1 MRRLPARVALL
12 LTLAVCALGRA
23 FGLSDF
29 YWEAPA
35 PFSEGAGRFPISA
48 SGDGISALAWQESTP
63 LEGGGVSVR
72 LSLAVKRAGQAW
84 QVRRAVAGPYVYSRA
99 EPAIASIAVDGR
111 GRILIAAAASDA
123 TTEILISDDE
133 GRSFSKSVVAGG
145 SESAVAPRVFVR
157 ADGGYLLFV
166 TRGAEQSLS
175 IHLAR
180 SQDGRSWSPFEPFV
194 TDTGLRL
201 NFLPTHVAAFGRDY
215 VVFQSLST
223 ALRPTFQLYLK
234 SSADGGRTWSPA
246 RLVTGFRDP
255 VAQTRA
261 EAEFFDNQRAY
272 LALVNDSLFLAWE
285 RRAGIGSPQIYAT
298 ALSPDGTV
306 IGDVDRVT
314 TAGAYCNNPI
324 VFERDGRPT
333 IVWFDNRRGRN
344 RVYLAQKE
352 GIEWQDVELSPP
364 GSDAAFVRPA
374 QDRDGLF
381 VFWQA
386 ESRGAD
392 RIFLLEPDRSV
403 PTPVLAAENFQPGA
417 RVRRDTARF
426 SWRVGEDTS
435 GIAGYAFSWSMNE
448 DEEPPRRVMA
458 YAINTTAE
466 RVATE
471 DGPWYFS
478 VIAQDYAGNWSS
490 PARIEFLRDTTPPP
504 TANILP
510 PARDERGFL
519 ASNTFSIEWNPPPAS
534 DIAGYAWDL
543 EYLAPLDRYAAMD
556 DSAFKAAVAA
566 DFPAKRTT
574 PRSLGPATSA
584 SFVNRDD
591 GVWRFTVS
599 AVDEVGNVGESTSY
613 VFRAN
618 KYVPYTYVTF
628 ADAER
633 DEQGVLSLRILGR
646 GFAEG
651 GAVSRVFLDRD
662 GIEPY
667 DREFSLE
674 NGDYRVLSDREIAG
688 LRVEDMEEGTYRIG
702 VLHPTR
708 GLRMTAPLVAVDE
721 SGTVKF
727 GDYAQV
733 WEPSWRRFEP
743 RRFVFDSAVLVL
755 AAVMLL
761 GALGLAVSVRGIGDV
776 ISESAAIRLEVAALI
791 TGDLMPSEK
800 KAREVAVRKRGG
812 GLRLK
817 LASFTSVL
825 VVVVVVIVSVPLSIL
840 MTRTQEQTL
849 LRGLKDRSRVLMDS
863 LASGARAYLPS
874 RNVLELG
881 FLPAQAAAVPEARYA
896 TITGFGADA
905 TIFSDHVW
913 ATNDPDIESKID
925 TADFQAGVSRLEDL
939 LTPRLKTIAQE
950 LDDRARLEVGDISAS
965 IADLTQEGLKLALST
980 DRESVRRRDDIQS
993 TTRTLE
999 ARLNERLTALAA
1011 EIGSEPEFPTERLTG
1026 DERVFVF
1033 FKPVMYRQ
1041 GSEDLYF
1048 RGLVRLEVSVDSIVS
1063 EIAAGRAEL
1072 FKTTLLVA
1080 LAALA
1085 MGVAGALLLS
1095 SVIIRPIKRLV
1106 AHVETIRDTENKADL
1121 AGKDI
1126 AVKSKDEIAVLGDT
1140 INDMTHG
1147 LVKAALASQDLT
1159 IGKEVQK
1166 MFIPLE
1172 TDRQGNKLT
1181 TGRTDTANAEFFG
1194 YYEGAKGVS
1203 GDYFDYL
1210 KLDDR
1215 YYAVIKC
1222 DVAGKGVP
1230 AALIMIEVATL
1241 FLNFFKNW
1249 KPTKEG
1255 MQIDRVVYQ
1264 INDFIESRGFK
1275 GRFAAFTLCLFDSVT
1290 GEVHFCNAGDNIVH
1304 WYDASEGRMKLTKL
1318 AETPTAGV
1326 FANFMVEMKSGYP
1339 IQKLKL
1345 DVGDTL
1351 LLYTDGIEEAKRR
1364 FRDANYKEIECTEG
1378 GAAKD
1383 TPHGNHSV
1391 GQADEEL
1398 GYERVEAILE
1408 AVMHGGRFSLAKY
1421 HDPNPEEK
1429 LDFDFSGCAGSVED
1443 MIMALVAVEK
1453 VFRMYRDPAAGEDAR
1468 VLVDRKV
1475 DAFLKER
1482 FDQYRIYCART
1493 KENPLHP
1500 EYMYYT
1506 HIKEDEQYDD
1516 LTILGIRK
1524 K

>member
-1 MRRLPARVALL
+1 MSRPKLLRAASFFALFFI
-12 LTLAVCALGRA
+12 ALKVS
-23 FGLSDF
+23 GLSDF

-35 PFSEGAGRFPISA
+35 PFSEGTGRFPIAA
-48 SGDGISALAWQESTP
+48 SGDGISALVWQESSP
-63 LEGGGVSVR
+63 FSNGGVSVR
-72 LSLAVKRAGQAW
+72 LSLAIKRPGEAW
-84 QVRRAVAGPYVYSRA
+84 QVRRNVAGPYSYSRE
-99 EPAIASIAVDGR
+99 EPAVASVAVDGR
-111 GRILIAAAASDA
+111 GRILIATAATET
-123 TTEILISDDE
+123 TTEVLVSEDE
-133 GRSFSKSVVAGG
+133 GRTFASSVVEGG

-175 IHLAR
+175 IHVSR
-180 SQDGRSWSPFEPFV
+180 SQDGRSWSPFVPFV
-194 TDTGLRL
+194 DDGGLRL
-201 NFLPTHVAAFGRDY
+201 NFLPTHVAENGRDF

-223 ALRPTFQLYLK
+223 AVRPTFQLYLK
-234 SSADGGRTWSPA
+234 SSTDGGRTWTPA
-246 RLVTGFRDP
+246 RLVTSFRDP
-255 VAQTRA
+255 IAQARP
-261 EAEFFDNQRAY
+261 EAEFFDNQRPHLS
-272 LALVNDSLFLAWE
+272 LAAGSLFLVWE
-285 RRAGIGSPQIYAT
+285 RRPGVSSPQIYAAT
-298 ALSPDGTV
+298 LAPDGTV
-306 IGDVDRVT
+306 IGEVDRVSSS
-314 TAGAYCNNPI
+314 GAYCNNPI
-324 VFERDGRPT
+324 GFERDGRPT
-333 IVWFDNRRGRN
+333 IVWFDNRRGRD
-344 RVYLAQKE
+344 RIYLAQKE
-352 GIEWQDVELSPP
+352 GIEWQDVELS
-364 GSDAAFVRPA
+364 GAGTEATFARPA
-374 QDRDGLF
+374 QDQDGLF

-386 ESRGAD
+386 SSR
-392 RIFLLEPDRSV
+392 IILLEPDRSV
-403 PTPVLAAENFQPGA
+403 PTPRLAADNFTPGV

-426 SWRVGEDTS
+426 SWRPVDDPS
-435 GIAGYAFSWSMNE
+435 GIAGYAYSWSM
-448 DEEPPRRVMA
+448 DADAKPPRRVMA
-458 YAINTTAE
+458 YTINTSVE
-466 RVATE
+466 RLATE

-478 VIAQDYAGNWSS
+478 LIAQDYAGNWSE
-490 PARIEFLRDTTPPP
+490 PARLEFLRDTTPPP

-510 PARDERGFL
+510 PPMDEDGFL
-519 ASNTFSIEWNPPPAS
+519 TSNSFSIEWNPPPAS
-534 DIAGYAWDL
+534 DVAGYAWDL
-543 EYLAPLDRYAAMD
+543 EYLAPLDRYAALD
-556 DSAFKAAVAA
+556 EAAFKAATAV
-566 DFPAKRTT
+566 FPAKRVT
-574 PRSLGPATSA
+574 PRTLGPATSA

-618 KYVPYTYVTF
+618 KYIPYTYVTF
-628 ADAER
+628 ADATR
-633 DEQGVLSLRILGR
+633 DEQGLLSLRILGR
-646 GFAEG
+646 GFADG
-651 GAVSRVFLDRD
+651 GRITRVFLDRD
-662 GIEPY
+662 GLEPY
-667 DREFSLE
+667 DREFRLD
-674 NGDYRVLSDREIAG
+674 NGEYRVLSDREIAG
-688 LRVEDMEEGTYRIG
+688 LRVEDLEEGTYRIG
-702 VLHPTR
+702 VVHPIR
-708 GLRMTAPLVAVDE
+708 GLHMTAPLVAVDE
-721 SGTVKF
+721 SGTIKF
-727 GDYAQV
+727 GDYERV
-733 WEPSWRRFEP
+733 WEPSWRRAEK
-743 RRFVFDSAVLVL
+743 RRFVLDTALLLL
-755 AAVMLL
+755 AAVVVL
-761 GALGLAVSVRGIGDV
+761 GGLGLAVSVRGIGEV
-776 ISESAAIRLEVAALI
+776 ISESAAIRMEVAALI

-800 KAREVAVRKRGG
+800 KTREVAVKKRGG

-825 VVVVVVIVSVPLSIL
+825 VVVVVVIVSVPLSVL

-849 LRGLKDRSRVLMDS
+849 LRGLKDRSRVLMES

-896 TITGFGADA
+896 TITGFGSDA
-905 TIFSDHVW
+905 TVFSDHVW

-925 TADFQAGVSRLEDL
+925 TVDFQAGVSRLEDL
-939 LTPRLKTIAQE
+939 LSPRLSAIAKE
-950 LDDRARLEVGDISAS
+950 LDERARAEVGDISVS
-965 IADLTQEGLKLALST
+965 IADLTQEGLKLALRT
-980 DRESVRRRDDIQS
+980 DAESVRRRDDIQA
-993 TTRTLE
+993 TTRSLE
-999 ARLNERLTALAA
+999 ARLNERLTSLAA
-1011 EIGSEPEFPTERLTG
+1011 EIGSEPSFPTERLVG
-1026 DERVFVF
+1026 DEHTFVF

-1048 RGLVRLEVSVDSIVS
+1048 RGLVRLEVSVDSIIA
-1063 EIAAGRAEL
+1063 EIAAGRIEL
-1072 FKTTLLVA
+1072 IRTTLLVA

-1085 MGVAGALLLS
+1085 MGVVGALILS
-1095 SVIIRPIKRLV
+1095 SVIIGPIKRLV
-1106 AHVETIRDTENKADL
+1106 AHVETIRDTENKAEL

-1126 AVKSKDEIAVLGDT
+1126 YVKSKDEIAVLGDT

-1181 TGRTDTANAEFFG
+1181 TGRTDTDKAEFFG

-1255 MQIDRVVYQ
+1255 MQLDRVVYQ
-1264 INDFIESRGFK
+1264 INDFIETRGFK
-1275 GRFAAFTLCLFDSVT
+1275 GRFAAFTLCLFDSVS

-1304 WYDASEGRMKLTKL
+1304 WYDASEGRMKITKL

-1339 IQKLKL
+1339 VQKLKL

-1364 FRDANYKEIECTEG
+1364 FRDSTYKEIECTEG

-1398 GYERVEAILE
+1398 GYDRVEAIIE
-1408 AVMHGGRFSLAKY
+1408 SVMKMGRSSLSKY
-1421 HDPNPEEK
+1421 HDPNPGEK
-1429 LDFDFSGCAGSVED
+1429 LDFDFSGCTGSVED

-1453 VFRMYRDPAAGEDAR
+1453 VFRLYRHPSAGEDSR

-1475 DAFLKER
+1475 DAFLKDR
-1482 FDQYRIYCART
+1482 FDQYRVYCSRT
-1493 KENPLHP
+1493 KEDPQHP

-1506 HIKEDEQYDD
+1506 HINEDDQYDD